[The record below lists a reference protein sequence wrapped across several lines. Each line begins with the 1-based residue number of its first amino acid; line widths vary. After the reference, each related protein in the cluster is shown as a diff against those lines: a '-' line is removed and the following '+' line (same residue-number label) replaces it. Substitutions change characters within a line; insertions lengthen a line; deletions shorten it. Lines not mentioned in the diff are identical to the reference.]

1 MIYNYKEFINNINI
15 KGVIHIGSI
24 NLDELNFYNSI
35 NIKNIIWID
44 AYNTR
49 KIKDIYNYNALI
61 TDHDNID
68 YNFNISNNGESSS
81 ILDFKKLYKEHPDI
95 FYKET
100 IILKSITL
108 DSFYKKNNIDQNNY
122 NMWNI
127 CIQGCELMALKGSKE
142 NIKNIH
148 LIYIKIYTK
157 ELYNN
162 CPLIKDIDSYL
173 NTYSFKRMITEI
185 NIKGSGIAIY
195 VNNTLKNK
203 WIILEIFIILHYID
217 YNIKKKYAKTL
228 IVEEEKLYEYVEKL
242 YDNIEEK
249 KLDIPDFPNIRYD
262 EKITSIYG
270 EIPNKH
276 SDVDKLKFYEFI
288 LYDIANNII
297 NILDTKLQSLNKDY
311 NRIVKLNIDYTNF
324 ISNKISSI
332 IENTDNFDT
341 EQNKPLHRKN
351 SYI

>member
-1 MIYNYKEFINNINI
+1 MIYNYKEFINNTNI

-81 ILDFKKLYKEHPDI
+81 ILDFKKLYNEHPDI

-108 DSFYKKNNIDQNNY
+108 DSFYKKNNIDHNNY

-127 CIQGCELMALKGSKE
+127 CIQGCELMALKGAKE

-185 NIKGSGIAIY
+185 NIKGSAIAIY

-203 WIILEIFIILHYID
+203 
-217 YNIKKKYAKTL
+217 
-228 IVEEEKLYEYVEKL
+228 
-242 YDNIEEK
+242 
-249 KLDIPDFPNIRYD
+249 
-262 EKITSIYG
+262 
-270 EIPNKH
+270 
-276 SDVDKLKFYEFI
+276 
-288 LYDIANNII
+288 
-297 NILDTKLQSLNKDY
+297 
-311 NRIVKLNIDYTNF
+311 
-324 ISNKISSI
+324 
-332 IENTDNFDT
+332 
-341 EQNKPLHRKN
+341 
-351 SYI
+351 

>member
-1 MIYNYKEFINNINI
+1 MIYNYKEFINNTNI

-49 KIKDIYNYNALI
+49 KIKDIYNYNSLI

-127 CIQGCELMALKGSKE
+127 CIQGCELMALKGAKE

-195 VNNTLKNK
+195 VNNTLKK
-203 WIILEIFIILHYID
+203 
-217 YNIKKKYAKTL
+217 
-228 IVEEEKLYEYVEKL
+228 
-242 YDNIEEK
+242 
-249 KLDIPDFPNIRYD
+249 
-262 EKITSIYG
+262 
-270 EIPNKH
+270 
-276 SDVDKLKFYEFI
+276 
-288 LYDIANNII
+288 
-297 NILDTKLQSLNKDY
+297 
-311 NRIVKLNIDYTNF
+311 
-324 ISNKISSI
+324 
-332 IENTDNFDT
+332 
-341 EQNKPLHRKN
+341 
-351 SYI
+351 